1 MDFFSTPRTLTVVL
15 PLRTTLEGILDLD
28 EVAAAASAS
37 ISLIQRLIVHLLHTR
52 GVSAAH
58 WDPARELEFW
68 SQPL

>member
-1 MDFFSTPRTLTVVL
+1 MDFFSTPRTLTVAL
-15 PLRTTLEGILDLD
+15 PLRTTLGGVLDLD

-58 WDPARELEFW
+58 WDLARELEFW